1 MADVIS
7 TFIIRL
13 WTVQEPGA
21 NQSPRGRGRIDHVQS
36 GEHVYFDQLAEGLDF
51 LRRRFGAYDSL
62 QTPAGFAPRHAST
75 ARDRDIEQQ
84 AEEKDGW

>member
-21 NQSPRGRGRIDHVQS
+21 SGSPRGRGRIDHVQS
-36 GEHVYFDQLAEGLDF
+36 GEHVYFDQLVEGLDF

-62 QTPAGFAPRHAST
+62 QPPPGFAFAPRSEAP
-75 ARDRDIEQQ
+75 DLDIEPK
-84 AEEKDGW
+84 AEEKDG